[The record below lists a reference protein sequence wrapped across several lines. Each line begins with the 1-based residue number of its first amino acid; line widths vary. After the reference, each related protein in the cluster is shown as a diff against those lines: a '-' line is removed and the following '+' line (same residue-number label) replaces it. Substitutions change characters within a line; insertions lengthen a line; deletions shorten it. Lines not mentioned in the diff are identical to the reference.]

1 MDCTAFILYGYLS
14 IYQDSTAYFSNPIN
28 KSKDKLTQSRKL
40 PYTDVPVHL
49 LS

>member
-14 IYQDSTAYFSNPIN
+14 IYQDSTAYFSPIT
-28 KSKDKLTQSRKL
+28 KSKDKLTQGRKL
-40 PYTDVPVHL
+40 PYTDVPVHP